1 MDDTTWIVIANASR
15 ARVFLQ
21 EQPDRLVELD
31 DMVNPKARLRNAEL
45 ENGQIDP
52 ISASGS
58 RHGTAAPTQPNGY
71 QPNQLPDEHQTEL
84 FARDLAGFL
93 LTGLHEGR
101 YRRLMLSASP
111 KFLGVLR
118 QVIDPQVKA
127 AVGLEINQDYTQCSI
142 HELPEKLAAHAA
154 RG

>member
-21 EQPDRLVELD
+21 EKPDRLVEVG
-31 DMVNPKARLRNAEL
+31 DMVNPKARLRNAEF
-45 ENGQIDP
+45 ERAQTDP

-71 QPNQLPDEHQTEL
+71 QPNQPPDEHQTEL

-118 QVIDPQVKA
+118 QVIDPRVKA
-127 AVGLEINQDYTQCSI
+127 AVGLEINQDYTQFSV

>member
-21 EQPDRLVELD
+21 EKPDRLVELD

-45 ENGQIDP
+45 EHGQIDP
-52 ISASGS
+52 ISASKS

-71 QPNQLPDEHQTEL
+71 QPNQPPEEHQTEL
-84 FARDLAGFL
+84 FARDLADLL

-118 QVIDPQVKA
+118 QVIDPRVKA
-127 AVGLEINQDYTQCSI
+127 AVGLEIDQDYTHCKA
-142 HELPEKLAAHAA
+142 HELPQKLAVHTA